1 MKCSGEIVWELG
13 AVLRNVKNAPIDFI
27 GIYANDN
34 VGLCYFACHNKVF
47 SEKLPGALLDI
58 SLSKYIR
65 GVSVISRVGYQ
76 HCSLAIWISPSEDG
90 QTNIDDKVVE
100 AFNNLEWKW

>member
-1 MKCSGEIVWELG
+1 MKGSSEIIWELG

-27 GIYANDN
+27 GIYADGNA
-34 VGLCYFACHNKVF
+34 GLCYFGCHNKAF

-65 GVSVISRVGYQ
+65 GVSVISRVGYK
-76 HCSLAIWISPSEDG
+76 HCSLAVWISPSEDG

-100 AFNNLEWKW
+100 AFSKLEWRW

>member
-1 MKCSGEIVWELG
+1 MKGSGEIIWELG

-34 VGLCYFACHNKVF
+34 VGICYFACHNKAF

-65 GVSVISRVGYQ
+65 GVSVTSRVGYQ
-76 HCSLAIWISPSEDG
+76 HCSLAIWTCPSEDG
-90 QTNIDDKVVE
+90 QTNIDADVIE
-100 AFNNLEWKW
+100 AFSKLKWKW

>member
-1 MKCSGEIVWELG
+1 MRSSGEIVWELG
-13 AVLRNVKNAPIDFI
+13 AVLRDVQNAPIDFI
-27 GIYANDN
+27 GIYANNN
-34 VGLCYFACHNKVF
+34 VGLCHFACHNKAG

-76 HCSLAIWISPSEDG
+76 HCSLAIWTSPSEDG

-100 AFNNLEWKW
+100 AFSNLEWKW